1 MFKLFFSL
9 LFLFGGICHAEN
21 IFPASSVFIIN
32 SKNES
37 GIPRNFRSTS
47 NDFMRPTEGPRPST
61 EGLKALNISGSSQ
74 FSEKGLVSILDQLG
88 HPKNFYIVDLRQEY
102 HGFLNGTP
110 VSWYAPKNW
119 ENVGKSVNQI
129 LNGEKER
136 LQVALE
142 RKDLILSKIVKKDKK
157 GLKLPEAASVPF
169 TAVGATTE
177 EVLASRYQ
185 LGYIRIPVTDAC
197 KPTNEMVD
205 RFISFVKSLPNESW
219 LHFHC
224 SAGVGRTSTFMIMY
238 DIMKN
243 SKKLSFEEIFKRQY
257 LLGGANLS
265 KFDPETSWKYPLA
278 VERYQFL
285 KDFYEYARA
294 NSDNFATTWS
304 ASIHARAS
312 VPVS

>member
-1 MFKLFFSL
+1 MFKLFLST
-9 LFLFGGICHAEN
+9 LFLFSGICYAEN
-21 IFPASSVFIIN
+21 VFPASSVFIIN

-37 GIPRNFRSTS
+37 GLPRNFRSTS
-47 NDFMRPTEGPRPST
+47 LDFKRHTEGPLPSI

-74 FSEKGLVSILDQLG
+74 FSEKGLVSILNELG

-119 ENVGKSVNQI
+119 ENVGKPLNEIS
-129 LNGEKER
+129 NGEKDR
-136 LQVALE
+136 LQQALN
-142 RKDLILSKIVKKDKK
+142 RKDLILSKIVKKDKH

-169 TAVGATTE
+169 TAVGAATE
-177 EVLASRYQ
+177 EDLASRYQ
-185 LGYIRIPVTDAC
+185 LGYIRIPVTDASR
-197 KPTNEMVD
+197 PTNEMVD
-205 RFISFVKSLPNESW
+205 CFISFVKSLPKDSW

-238 DIMKN
+238 DSMKN
-243 SKKLSFEEIFKRQY
+243 AKKLSFDEIFKRQY

-265 KFDPETSWKYPLA
+265 KFDAKTSWKYPLA

-285 KDFYEYARA
+285 KDFHEYARTNSDHFATSWSEYARA
-294 NSDNFATTWS
+294 KS
-304 ASIHARAS
+304 R
-312 VPVS
+312 